1 MFTAF
6 ALFILAFK
14 VFPSRVS
21 LPTAREVPLNAT
33 APQTARRRP
42 PRPPPAHLHL
52 GAGRTDR
59 TAFLRLDPR
68 AFAWWWRAPVTIS
81 AWSVVGSWRRRPAAP
96 PRCGLITRTSALHL
110 WSVGFAP
117 LPFPSSAPERSNQS
131 Q

>member
-42 PRPPPAHLHL
+42 P
-52 GAGRTDR
+52 
-59 TAFLRLDPR
+59 
-68 AFAWWWRAPVTIS
+68 S
-81 AWSVVGSWRRRPAAP
+81 RRR
-96 PRCGLITRTSALHL
+96 LICTWVPDAQTGRLSCVWTHE
-110 WSVGFAP
+110 
-117 LPFPSSAPERSNQS
+117 PSLGGGARRSPSAPGAPWDPGDDAPRRRLVAA
-131 Q
+131 